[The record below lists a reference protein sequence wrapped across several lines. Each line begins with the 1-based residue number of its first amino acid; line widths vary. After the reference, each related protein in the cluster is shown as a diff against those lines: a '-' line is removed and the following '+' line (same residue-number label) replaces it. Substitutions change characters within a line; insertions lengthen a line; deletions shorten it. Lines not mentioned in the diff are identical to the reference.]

1 MNLPTSSPFDAKW
14 FAREVRSISIRN
26 LRLPNSSSS
35 GYEST
40 TSLPSPCLEVVVAT
54 HTGRVALYTGKV
66 VPFCSNPSWT
76 MATMLPAT
84 DAWKV
89 DAKGLSNKLLY
100 PTTLTHVVYPTSL
113 F

>member
-1 MNLPTSSPFDAKW
+1 MNLQTACSFDAKW
-14 FAREVRSISIRN
+14 FAREVRSISVRN

-35 GYEST
+35 GCDSS

-54 HTGRVALYTGKV
+54 DTGRVALYAGKV

-76 MATMLPAT
+76 MATMLPTT

-89 DAKGLSNKLLY
+89 DAKGLYNLDILL
-100 PTTLTHVVYPTSL
+100 
-113 F
+113 